1 MKTSI
6 TKTLI
11 EKGYEVS
18 NFYNSG
24 LELTRSENGYKV
36 TATVGEET
44 FEITVYDVDAREF
57 VTSIDCK
64 LETLTLDKVTNII
77 EIAEGCF

>member
-1 MKTSI
+1 MQTII

-44 FEITVYDVDAREF
+44 FEMTVYDVDAREF

-64 LETLTLDKVTNII
+64 LETLTLDKVVNII